1 MITSILQLSEIL
13 LFISG
18 GLILIPLIIFV
29 NKRLYTNIKNE
40 ERQEKG
46 KVIQFIIKTYALVQ
60 CIGWPCLF
68 IAYGLIKLI
77 QLFSIDY
84 LSIKSFGSIYRFLY
98 TLLRD
103 YLQFHSL
110 ILATCRYMFIVLPS
124 TSTKIGIDR
133 LRKLLIFA
141 SMGIPILTTTLYE
154 LTCPIEK
161 TYINWFYGQKLNRN
175 IHNHTY
181 DQWIKIDSSELES
194 AAFVMF
200 NRFLPSSFTHAVSM
214 IENVLF
220 SIIYSNLIE
229 GCIYIYIIIFLKR

>member
-13 LFISG
+13 LFICG
-18 GLILIPLIIFV
+18 GLIVIPLIILV

-103 YLQFHSL
+103 YN
-110 ILATCRYMFIVLPS
+110 FIP
-124 TSTKIGIDR
+124 
-133 LRKLLIFA
+133 
-141 SMGIPILTTTLYE
+141 
-154 LTCPIEK
+154 
-161 TYINWFYGQKLNRN
+161 
-175 IHNHTY
+175 
-181 DQWIKIDSSELES
+181 
-194 AAFVMF
+194 
-200 NRFLPSSFTHAVSM
+200 
-214 IENVLF
+214 
-220 SIIYSNLIE
+220 
-229 GCIYIYIIIFLKR
+229 

>member
-13 LFISG
+13 LYICG
-18 GLILIPLIIFV
+18 GLIVIPLIILV
-29 NKRLYTNIKNE
+29 NKRLYTSIKSE

-77 QLFSIDY
+77 QLFCIDY
-84 LSIKSFGSIYRFLY
+84 LPIKTFGSIYRFLY

-141 SMGIPILTTTLYE
+141 SMGIPILTATLYE

-161 TYINWFYGQKLNRN
+161 TYINWFYGQKLDRN
-175 IHNHTY
+175 IQNHTD
-181 DQWIKIDSSELES
+181 DQWIEIDSSELES

-200 NRFLPSSFTHAVSM
+200 NHFLPSSFTNAVSM

-229 GCIYIYIIIFLKR
+229 GCIYIHIIIFLKR